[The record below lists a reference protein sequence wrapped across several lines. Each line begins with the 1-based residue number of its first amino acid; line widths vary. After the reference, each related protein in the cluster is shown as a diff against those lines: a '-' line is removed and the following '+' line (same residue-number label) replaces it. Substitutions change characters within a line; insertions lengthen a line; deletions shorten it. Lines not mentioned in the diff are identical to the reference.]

1 MTDRP
6 FLLAL
11 LLVEAGLVAVL
22 FLLLLV
28 WPLVRRWIEARR
40 ERQRRRLL
48 EAVRARHEGQGI
60 GDVQAALAR
69 CRPGVLLRALET
81 IEEEGIGPE
90 DLDLD
95 RLVRATPAFGR
106 VERAAGSL
114 LWWRRQTAA
123 QLLARVG
130 RPAADLPLLVA
141 LLRDDHPAVSTA
153 ALMAARRLGWPGLAQ
168 PLLDLALEE
177 GPGHRGEEELLHETL
192 AALDA
197 DVVPELRNRLKA
209 AARGPQEVTLLRI
222 AARLGDERLL
232 PFLVDRLRHGGLE
245 VRIQAAKTLAALG
258 DADAVDA
265 LRHAL
270 EDAAWQVRTQ
280 AARALGELG
289 AGEAVDGLRR
299 ALSDPSWWVRLRA
312 ALALRKLGEPGREI
326 LAGVDPDADRY
337 AADMAGYVLDLE
349 QAAFREHGR

>member
-1 MTDRP
+1 M
-6 FLLAL
+6 LAF
-11 LLVEAGLVAVL
+11 L

-48 EAVRARHEGQGI
+48 VAVRERRAGEGI
-60 GDVQAALAR
+60 GAVQAALAR

-81 IEEEGIGPE
+81 VEEEGFGSK

-106 VERAAGSL
+106 VERTAGSL
-114 LWWRRQTAA
+114 FWWRRQTAA

-130 RPAADLPLLVA
+130 RPAADRPLLVA

-153 ALMAARRLGWPGLAQ
+153 ALMAARRLGWPDLVE

-197 DVVPELRNRLKA
+197 DVVPELRSRLKA
-209 AARGPQEVTLLRI
+209 AARGPQEITLLRI
-222 AARLGDERLL
+222 AARLGDARLL
-232 PFLVDRLRHGGLE
+232 SVLVDRLRNGGLE
-245 VRIQAAKTLAALG
+245 VRIQAAKSLAALG
-258 DADAVDA
+258 DPDAEDA
-265 LRHAL
+265 LRQAL

-280 AARALGELG
+280 AASALGELG
-289 AGEAVDGLRR
+289 AAEAAEGLRR

-312 ALALRKLGEPGREI
+312 ALALRKLGASGREI
-326 LAGVDPDADRY
+326 LAGIDADADRY
-337 AADMAGYVLDLE
+337 AADMADYVLGLE
-349 QAAFREHGR
+349 EAALREYGG